1 MSLKS
6 FVRSG
11 SGCATTSVRVPQTT
25 LEHVGSLLLLKRPWL
40 FLFSAYDV
48 KGYLGQAERLTAP
61 EEVIA
66 AGCGVCCG
74 YSNLCTEMC
83 R

>member
-1 MSLKS
+1 MTPTPNYGGPLLS
-6 FVRSG
+6 RS
-11 SGCATTSVRVPQTT
+11 RE
-25 LEHVGSLLLLKRPWL
+25 LWYFFE
-40 FLFSAYDV
+40 AYDV